1 MEINRFKQLL
11 ESKMGNVKPLSS
23 NNYSKK
29 QNIIEQ
35 KTTNNFKLPKNVND
49 LVSLED
55 KTNKN
60 LQYQNTASWERNK
73 GTAQIPIKLKVEGSN
88 NFKLGKD
95 QIDPKA
101 QGVINAVF
109 EIQKISQSG
118 GGEVTVNGS
127 SSNTNWGNFEA
138 GSPEANKK
146 NTELASKRRDN
157 MIKYLQSLNIPNIT
171 FKKGTANVG
180 DSDNKEKDQN
190 VNMTISGSKL
200 TDVEAKGDIGDNT
213 RTSPKIYDKN
223 PLKQNKITPPPP
235 VDIKEIRIATKVPST
250 YVDELEKLIMNW
262 GKSRKLNLGVA
273 NEYNYKI
280 SISKK

>member
-1 MEINRFKQLL
+1 
-11 ESKMGNVKPLSS
+11 MGDVKPLLS
-23 NNYSKK
+23 NNYPKK

-35 KTTNNFKLPKNVND
+35 KTTNFFNYPKNVND

-55 KTNKN
+55 KVKKN
-60 LQYQNTASWERNK
+60 ARYQNTASWERIE
-73 GTAQIPIKLKVEGSN
+73 GPRQIPMSIKVEGSN
-88 NFKLGKD
+88 NFKLGED
-95 QIDPKA
+95 QIDSKA

-127 SSNTNWGNFEA
+127 SSNTNWGNFKA
-138 GSPEANKK
+138 GSSEAIKK

-157 MIKYLQSLNIPNIT
+157 MIKYLKSLNIPNMT
-171 FKKGTANVG
+171 FKKGTATVG

-190 VNMTISGSKL
+190 VNMDISGSKSI
-200 TDVEAKGDIGDNT
+200 DVEAKGDIGDNT

-223 PLKQNKITPPPP
+223 PSKQNKITPTPQPI
-235 VDIKEIRIATKVPST
+235 DIKQIRIATKVPSKH
-250 YVDELEKLIMNW
+250 VDELEKLIINW
-262 GKSRKLNLGVA
+262 GESKNINLGVA
-273 NEYNYKI
+273 NEYKYKI